1 MGVTLRDG
9 YLSLISAFIVVI
21 GEFMD
26 KLYRDALHLE
36 YFTVGYNILEAA
48 ASIFF
53 GSAANSIALVGFGLD
68 SIVESLSALILIW
81 RLHKHERVSPAEEES
96 IEKKAM
102 KFVGLTFI
110 LLGFYVL
117 YESAQKLIFAE
128 IAEPSLPGI
137 IIAILSIII
146 MPILSFKKRRLGE
159 KMGSRALVADSEET
173 LACAFLSVPLL
184 LGLLAN
190 YLFGFWQADPLVGLI
205 IVIFLFR
212 EGLEWWRESEEGE
225 EGEEINEN
233 EKKEENEEKKE
244 DLE

>member
-1 MGVTLRDG
+1 M
-9 YLSLISAFIVVI
+9 IVII
-21 GEFMD
+21 GESMN
-26 KLYRDALHLE
+26 KLYQKALRLE

-48 ASIFF
+48 ASISF
-53 GSAANSIALVGFGLD
+53 GSAANSIALLGFGLD
-68 SIVESLSALILIW
+68 SIVESLSGLILIW
-81 RLHKHERVSPAEEES
+81 RLRKHETVSAAEEES

-110 LLGFYVL
+110 LLGLYVL

-128 IAEPSLPGI
+128 IAEPSMPGI

-146 MPILSFKKRRLGE
+146 MPILSIKKRRLGE

-184 LGLLAN
+184 LGLGAN
-190 YLFGFWQADPLVGLI
+190 YLFGFWQADPLVGII

-212 EGLEWWRESEEGE
+212 EGLEWWMESTED
-225 EGEEINEN
+225 
-233 EKKEENEEKKE
+233 KE
-244 DLE
+244 DGADETILR

>member
-1 MGVTLRDG
+1 
-9 YLSLISAFIVVI
+9 
-21 GEFMD
+21 MD
-26 KLYRDALHLE
+26 KLYRDALRLE

-48 ASIFF
+48 ASIFV

-68 SIVESLSALILIW
+68 SIVESLSGLVLIW
-81 RLHKHERVSPAEEES
+81 RLRKHEKVSPAEEEI

-102 KFVGLTFI
+102 KFVGMTFI
-110 LLGFYVL
+110 LLGLYVL

-137 IIAILSIII
+137 TIAVLSIII
-146 MPILSFKKRRLGE
+146 MPILSIKKRRLGE
-159 KMGSRALVADSEET
+159 KMESRALVADSEET

-190 YLFGFWQADPLVGLI
+190 YLLGFWQADPLVGLM

-212 EGLEWWRESEEGE
+212 EGWEWWRESEESEEGE
-225 EGEEINEN
+225 EGEEIDEN

>member
-1 MGVTLRDG
+1 
-9 YLSLISAFIVVI
+9 LSTQRGAVQ
-21 GEFMD
+21 
-26 KLYRDALHLE
+26 
-36 YFTVGYNILEAA
+36 
-48 ASIFF
+48 
-53 GSAANSIALVGFGLD
+53 
-68 SIVESLSALILIW
+68 
-81 RLHKHERVSPAEEES
+81 RVSPAEEES

-146 MPILSFKKRRLGE
+146 MPILSIKKRRLGE
-159 KMGSRALVADSEET
+159 EMGSRALVADSEET
-173 LACAFLSVPLL
+173 LACASLSVPLL

-212 EGLEWWRESEEGE
+212 EGLEWWRESEEREEREEREESKEAE
-225 EGEEINEN
+225 EGEEIDEN
-233 EKKEENEEKKE
+233 EKKEKNEVKKE
-244 DLE
+244 DPK